1 MTDAVR
7 RGDEAARSACEAGER
22 LATER
27 PLPWLLRQKVTIPDR
42 VAGYLHRAELVER
55 ALPTRNRVTV
65 LKAPAGFGKTTLLA
79 ECCRCLRQD
88 GILTAWVS
96 LDEQADSDE
105 AAILDTY
112 IAFACQSAG
121 LDVPIEQGSD
131 EARGGPESR
140 AEFVART
147 IEALGQPFVIALDE
161 LERLRRPESGTL
173 LDFLLHRGP
182 PNLHL
187 AMACRQLPVGLNIAG
202 AVLEGRATILTTDEL
217 RFSKSESAEFFDLNV
232 SRGEMATAIA
242 DSAGWPFALRICRNV
257 MESGAQGGVRATLD
271 FAENWVESRLF
282 EELGAEDREFLL
294 DIGLFDWIDT
304 GLIDEV
310 LEQSDSM
317 RRIDTIPVLVGLLEP
332 IGGGAMDSWRLH
344 PLIKDHCT
352 RCRFRET
359 PQRFRFIHR
368 RIAEALMRRGETV
381 SAMRHAVEAGET
393 ALAGELFENA
403 GGVRLWFQHG
413 LVQFQAAERLLSED
427 VIAMRPRLALARCV
441 ALVMAGRLEEGRQR
455 YRVVAATLRD
465 RPAGEGEVDFE
476 TLVDDC
482 IVRGIIALHGGERIG
497 SEWVRTV
504 LADMARLAASQRID
518 CLIRGN
524 LEYGLCIGHHWTA
537 EFEAA
542 LDRAARARQC
552 LGESRYMTMFV
563 DMQVGQVA
571 MAQGRVDDAAEH
583 YRRAQRVARQ
593 SFVLDAAPVAV
604 ANVLLQEL
612 ELECDRLEP
621 AAGPTCV
628 SRALVSIGT
637 AFSAYVAASGT
648 VVEITLRDEGVDCA
662 LTVLD
667 EMLEYVRGAGL
678 VSFVRYLS
686 ALRVSML
693 ALAGRIGDAE
703 RSWRLDELPED
714 SNGCLDLTGQSWR
727 EMEALSCARLRVLI
741 ASERYD
747 SGRGFARDLRA
758 VATARGLRRTLM
770 RTLALTMALEH
781 RAAEPEAAAGHLQ
794 EFLQVFTDTAYARPL
809 VRERED
815 CTVVVA
821 AFLDSDPDSPYRE
834 AAKSLLTAMRRAD
847 DTRLPVLSERER
859 EVLRRF
865 EQRQRDNQIAAALG
879 LSTYGV
885 RYHIRSIFAKLEAH
899 TRADAVRRARELGL
913 FHSDF

>member
-7 RGDEAARSACEAGER
+7 CGDEAAGTACEAGER
-22 LATER
+22 PATER
-27 PLPWLLRQKVTIPDR
+27 PLPWLLRQKVTIPER

-79 ECCRCLRQD
+79 ECCRRLRQD

-96 LDEQADSDE
+96 LDEQDDSDE

-112 IAFACQSAG
+112 IAFACQCAG
-121 LDVPIEQGSD
+121 LGVPIEQGSD

-161 LERLRRPESGTL
+161 LERLKRPESGTL

-232 SRGEMATAIA
+232 SRSEMATAIA

-282 EELGAEDREFLL
+282 KELAAEEREFLL
-294 DIGLFDWIDT
+294 DIGLFDWIDA

-310 LEQSDSM
+310 LEQSDSVL
-317 RRIDTIPVLVGLLEP
+317 RIDTIPVLVGLLEP

-368 RIAEALMRRGETV
+368 RIAEALIRRGETA
-381 SAMRHAVEAGET
+381 SAMRHAVEAGEA

-403 GGVRLWFQHG
+403 GGVRLWFQQG
-413 LVQFQAAERLLSED
+413 LVQFQAAERLQSED

-441 ALVMAGRLEEGRQR
+441 ALVMSGRLKEGRQR

-465 RPAGEGEVDFE
+465 RAAGEGEVDFE

-497 SEWVRTV
+497 SVWVRTV
-504 LADMARLAASQRID
+504 VADNARLAASQRIGR
-518 CLIRGN
+518 LMRGF

-542 LDRAARARQC
+542 LDHAARARRC
-552 LGESRYMTMFV
+552 LAESRYMTMFV

-571 MAQGRVDDAAEH
+571 MAQGRVRDAVEH
-583 YRRAQRVARQ
+583 YRRAQQVARQ
-593 SFVLDAAPVAV
+593 SYVLDAVPVTIAK
-604 ANVLLQEL
+604 VLLQEL
-612 ELECDRLEP
+612 ELECDRLKPVAEP
-621 AAGPTCV
+621 PCV
-628 SRALVSIGT
+628 PRVLVASGSP
-637 AFSAYVAASGT
+637 FSAYAAASGT
-648 VVEITLRDEGVDCA
+648 VVDLRLRDEGVDCA
-662 LTVLD
+662 LQALD
-667 EMLEYVRGAGL
+667 EMLDYVRGDGL
-678 VSFVRYLS
+678 VSLARYLS
-686 ALRVSML
+686 AVRGSVL
-693 ALAGRIGDAE
+693 AYAGRVGDAE
-703 RSWRLDELPED
+703 RSWRLDELPGD
-714 SNGCLDLTGQSWR
+714 PNGCLDLTGQSWR

-758 VATARGLRRTLM
+758 AAATRGLRRTLM
-770 RTLALTMALEH
+770 RALALTMALEH
-781 RAAEPEAAAGHLQ
+781 RAGQSEAAAGHLR
-794 EFLQVFTDTAYARPL
+794 EFLQLFADTAYARPL

-815 CTVVVA
+815 CEAVLA
-821 AFLDSDPDSPYRE
+821 AFLDSVPDSAYRE
-834 AAKSLLTAMRRAD
+834 AAQSLLTAMRRAD
-847 DTRLPVLSERER
+847 DTRLPVLSEPER

-885 RYHIRSIFAKLEAH
+885 RYHIRSLFAKLEVH

-913 FHSDF
+913 FHSDV